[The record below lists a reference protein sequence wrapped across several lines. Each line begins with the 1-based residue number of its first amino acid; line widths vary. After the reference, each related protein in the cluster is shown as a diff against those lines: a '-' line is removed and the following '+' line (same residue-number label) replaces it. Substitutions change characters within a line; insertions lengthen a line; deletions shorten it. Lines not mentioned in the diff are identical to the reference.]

1 MTPEQECEALAG
13 KLRADRTFAELLIRA
28 GIARCHP
35 NARENVVGLLASY
48 PLKRAMPTKPHEVK
62 EHNADML
69 KAIDNFRD
77 ACAKF
82 ERRGITLPLLRDAL
96 EHFADNQRL
105 RFGPCPPAHQ
115 LPAVTLADY
124 LDMLAAHVEDG
135 AYGLPDYMDR
145 LVSTPSGQMPRTRPA
160 LASWLAIRAMKT
172 VGLAPGNAFNE
183 AAAYA
188 ASMLCGEHVD
198 PEIIKTRTKEDGP
211 YDPAAG
217 VY

>member
-1 MTPEQECEALAG
+1 MTLEQECEALAG

-35 NARENVVGLLASY
+35 NARENVVVLLASY
-48 PLKRAMPTKPHEVK
+48 PLMLAMPAPASIKARNDK
-62 EHNADML
+62 ML
-69 KAIDNFRD
+69 AAI
-77 ACAKF
+77 AKF
-82 ERRGITLPLLRDAL
+82 KHAIGEFGIDGSTPPLLRDAL
-96 EHFADNQRL
+96 EHYSENQRL
-105 RFGPCPPAHQ
+105 RFGPCPPARH
-115 LPAVTLADY
+115 LPTVTITDY
-124 LDMLAAHVEDG
+124 LDMLANQIEEG
-135 AYGLPDYMDR
+135 AYWHPDYMDR

-172 VGLAPGNAFNE
+172 VGLPPGNAFNE

-198 PEIIKTRTKEDGP
+198 PETIKTMTKEDGP